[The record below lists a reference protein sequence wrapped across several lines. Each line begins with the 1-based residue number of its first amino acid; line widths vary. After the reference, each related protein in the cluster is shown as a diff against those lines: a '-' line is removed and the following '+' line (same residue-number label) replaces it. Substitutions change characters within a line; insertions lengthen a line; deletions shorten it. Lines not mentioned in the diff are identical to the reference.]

1 MKKKETEADWFVAQ
15 EAELAAAL
23 PPGFAKPWET
33 ARACKFV
40 LPADRNADMK
50 RSRGRK
56 RKPVGRW
63 APAHAYMVL
72 TSMVAILDAASGLVP
87 PCTSP
92 AELFQP
98 DQFDR
103 LLKKGFSHLSGTT
116 KSILLHNA
124 YSFAQRVLG
133 IKAPWLLRAANLIQ
147 QREPRKDHRDRRRS
161 YDIYVSTALDLAPKM
176 LPGEAHD
183 VETALEARH
192 AASFG
197 IAAEAATR
205 RSELS
210 GLEMRDIIIDTITR
224 RVTVKIRAEISKSG
238 RKQSLRLSK
247 AMSEVVI
254 DYHDNA
260 RPVLAAKS
268 GISPASN
275 AFWLTQTGT
284 PLGQAGLAAAL
295 RKNARHYLGV
305 TVSCNIFRQAMASRV
320 DILESD
326 AGAHLGHSRLSKL
339 ANELY
344 AERDRRPGQLWIQNA
359 WKTIREKGHL

>member
-1 MKKKETEADWFVAQ
+1 
-15 EAELAAAL
+15 
-23 PPGFAKPWET
+23 
-33 ARACKFV
+33 
-40 LPADRNADMK
+40 
-50 RSRGRK
+50 
-56 RKPVGRW
+56 
-63 APAHAYMVL
+63 MVL

-103 LLKKGFSHLSGTT
+103 LLKEAFSHLSGTT
-116 KSILLHNA
+116 KSILLRNA

-133 IKAPWLLRAANLIQ
+133 IKAPWLLKAAKLIEK
-147 QREPRKDHRDRRRS
+147 REPRKDQRARRRS
-161 YDIYVSTALDLAPKM
+161 YGIYVSTALDLAPKM

-205 RSELS
+205 RGELS
-210 GLEMRDIIIDTITR
+210 GLEMRGIVIDAVKR
-224 RVTVKIRAEISKSG
+224 RVTVIIRAEISKSG
-238 RKQSLRLSK
+238 RKQSLQLSEEIS
-247 AMSEVVI
+247 AVVI

-260 RPVLAAKS
+260 RPVLVAEA
-268 GISPASN
+268 GNSPPSS
-275 AFWLTQTGT
+275 AFWLTRTGT
-284 PLGQAGLAAAL
+284 PLGHAGLAVAL
-295 RKNARHYLGV
+295 RNNAKYYLGV
-305 TVSCNIFRQAMASRV
+305 TVSFNIFRQAMASRV
-320 DILESD
+320 DIPESD
-326 AGAHLGHSRLSKL
+326 AGAHLGQSRLSKL

-344 AERDRRPGQLWIQNA
+344 AERDRRPGQIWIQNA